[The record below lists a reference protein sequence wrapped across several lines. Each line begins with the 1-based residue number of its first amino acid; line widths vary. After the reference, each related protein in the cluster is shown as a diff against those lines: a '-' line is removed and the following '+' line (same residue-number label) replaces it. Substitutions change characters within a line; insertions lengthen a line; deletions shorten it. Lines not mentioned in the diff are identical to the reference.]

1 MQTILNNAARLCAAL
16 VGAVVVAALTAG
28 VLDALGCRA
37 AFANA
42 SATVLMLVVAGSVIG
57 GGR

>member
-1 MQTILNNAARLCAAL
+1 MQTILNNAGRLCAAL
-16 VGAVVVAALTAG
+16 VGAVVVATVTAG

-37 AFANA
+37 EMCNA
-42 SATVLMLVVAGSVIG
+42 AGTLLGVVVAGGVIS